1 MPTAEPPP
9 ARDRGVAPALL
20 VYTALRVLLFLAVLL
35 LVRPFVEEPLVALGV
50 AVLGS
55 ALLSVP
61 LLRRFRRALTVATAA
76 RAERRRAEA
85 EARRA
90 RLDEG

>member
-1 MPTAEPPP
+1 MTSSPTPP
-9 ARDRGVAPALL
+9 AKDGGVARPLL
-20 VYTALRVLLFLAVLL
+20 VYTALRMLLFLAVLL
-35 LVRPFVEEPLVALGV
+35 LVRRFVEEPLVALGV

-61 LLRRFRRALTVATAA
+61 LLRRFRHDLTVATAA
-76 RAERRRAEA
+76 RAERRRAAA